1 MTMYQEMPDFQKIT
15 KLHDLQLIAAF
26 GQNNFQYLY
35 PNAVEILDQ
44 PSLEFLLTIVRS
56 YTSESIYG
64 KLNFTSS
71 FVYSTETVPSTTLSA
86 LPIKP
91 YKLSFQSPIMVNTF
105 ECAWNTA
112 TDANFI
118 VQLNTLQTELMEKTL
133 TSNVIGFNAR
143 LDGFVQGISPRLAFQ
158 LEFDPK
164 VLINSFSSIALTNL
178 GQLTNLKN
186 TYCYDV
192 LVDYLAK
199 NINRLTI
206 NATPNLST
214 LKVNNKVTFCQ
225 ALLDRLYNH
234 FGQPTIGAP
243 NDNNC
248 YLKLV
253 PPKSTGRLMVDL
265 NETAITLR
273 PICYLF
279 NPFIAAQQL
288 AKVSVDKI
296 ISRVTAP
303 EIPSGQ
309 KEIDVLYALPLGL
322 NPNVSI
328 DVQVSLL
335 AGNIYPQKQAKT
347 IKLSTDKHKETIKF
361 INNNVSND
369 EDFTYQVIVN
379 YLENGINKHVTS
391 EIYNGTNNVL
401 SITQAT
407 FPCEFFTLTLAKE
420 LALNCHLHGT
430 YYSGSFASTFELSTA
445 VSCVSNPIVDKKSYA
460 MVKAVSLSKIETID
474 LPNAINQ
481 STQIGSYLFKE
492 FGAQQANITVIF
504 SPGVNNE
511 IVHFETQD
519 SQLTEH
525 IFISPTNHFLY
536 QWNAPSIFKSKFRYK
551 TQNSPWSDYLTG
563 DQTITLGTTS

>member
-1 MTMYQEMPDFQKIT
+1 MYQEMPDFQKIT

-26 GQNNFQYLY
+26 GQSNFQYLY

-64 KLNFTSS
+64 TLNFTSS
-71 FVYSTETVPSTTLSA
+71 FVYSTETVHSTTLSS
-86 LPIKP
+86 LPIMP
-91 YKLSFQSPIMVNTF
+91 YKLSFQSSLMTNTF

-118 VQLNTLQTELMEKTL
+118 VQLNTQQTELMEQTL
-133 TSNVIGFNAR
+133 TSNIIGFNAR
-143 LDGFVQGISPRLAFQ
+143 LDGFVKGVSPRLAFQ
-158 LEFDPK
+158 LEFDPRE
-164 VLINSFSSIALTNL
+164 LINSFSSIALTN
-178 GQLTNLKN
+178 TEKLKY
-186 TYCYDV
+186 TYCYDE

-199 NINRLTI
+199 NISSLAI
-206 NATPNLST
+206 NAIPSLSS
-214 LKVNNKVTFCQ
+214 LEVNNKATFCR

-234 FGQPTIGAP
+234 FGQPAIGAP
-243 NDNNC
+243 SDNNC

-253 PPKSTGRLMVDL
+253 SPKSTGRLMVDL
-265 NETAITLR
+265 NETTLTLR

-303 EIPSGQ
+303 KIPSDQ

-328 DVQVSLL
+328 NVQVSLL

-369 EDFTYQVIVN
+369 EDFTYQIIVN
-379 YLENGINKHVTS
+379 YLENGINKQCVGD
-391 EIYNGTNNVL
+391 IYSGSNNVV
-401 SITQAT
+401 SITQAN

-420 LALNCHLHGT
+420 LALSCHLQGT
-430 YYSGSFASTFELSTA
+430 YYSGSFKSTFELSTA
-445 VSCVSNPIVDKKSYA
+445 ISCVSNPIVDKKPYA
-460 MVKAVSLSKIETID
+460 MVKAVSLSKVETID

-504 SPGVNNE
+504 FPGVNNE

-519 SQLTEH
+519 NQLTKH
-525 IFISPTNHFLY
+525 TFISPTNHFLY

-563 DQTITLGTTS
+563 DQTITLGKAS